1 MNGISWINVTYIY
14 NMQVHALSIIDMETG
29 YNRVQLTAL
38 TLRILHVQADIV
50 QHKHTNVSFCFWE
63 AHTTLT

>member
-1 MNGISWINVTYIY
+1 
-14 NMQVHALSIIDMETG
+14 MQVHALSIIDMETG